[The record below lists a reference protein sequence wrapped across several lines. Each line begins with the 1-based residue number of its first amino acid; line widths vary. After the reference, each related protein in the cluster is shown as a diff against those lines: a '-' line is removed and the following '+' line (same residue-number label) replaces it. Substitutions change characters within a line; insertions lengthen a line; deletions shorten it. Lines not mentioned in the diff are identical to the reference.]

1 MQKKPTYRFGL
12 LGHPVGHSL
21 SPVMHE
27 ASFRSLGI
35 DAEYHCFDVAPQKL
49 ADKLAE
55 CRAAGFAGLN
65 ITVPHKAAAL
75 GLMDRLDNSAR
86 LFGAVNTVRIEERGL
101 TGFNTDADGFLE
113 DLAINHRTTPEDLTV
128 MVLGCGGAGRAL
140 SIACASHGAD
150 RLLLAELAE
159 DKAAQVADEIREKLP
174 DVPLDVEVLA
184 PDQKVWAERCL
195 EADLVIQCTPV
206 GLRHDDPAVMPPEA
220 FRRGQL
226 LYDLVYTRR
235 VTPTMGAAISAG
247 AEAVN
252 GAGMLVYQGAAAF
265 MIWTAI
271 SADTAA
277 MRQALEERIYK
288 NEN

>member
-1 MQKKPTYRFGL
+1 MHKNPRYRFAL

-21 SPVMHE
+21 SPAMHE

-35 DAEYHCFDVAPQKL
+35 EAEYCRIDVAP
-49 ADKLAE
+49 DKLSDKFAE
-55 CRAAGFAGLN
+55 CRAEGFNGLN
-65 ITVPHKAAAL
+65 VTVPHKAAAL
-75 GLMDRLDNSAR
+75 GLMDWLDKSAR

-113 DLAINHRTTPEDLTV
+113 DLTVNYRMTPEEHTV

-140 SIACASHGAD
+140 SIACASRGAA

-159 DKAAQVADEIREKLP
+159 GKAEKVADEIQEKLP
-174 DVPLDVEVLA
+174 DVPLEVEVLA
-184 PDQKVWAERCL
+184 PDQKVWSERCR

-206 GLRHDDPAVMPPEA
+206 GLREDDPAVLPPEA

-226 LYDLVYTRR
+226 VYDLVYTRR
-235 VTPTMGAAISAG
+235 VTPTMGAAMSAG

-265 MIWTAI
+265 NIWTGLC
-271 SADTAA
+271 ADSAA
-277 MRQALEERIYK
+277 MRQALVERIYK
-288 NEN
+288 NAE